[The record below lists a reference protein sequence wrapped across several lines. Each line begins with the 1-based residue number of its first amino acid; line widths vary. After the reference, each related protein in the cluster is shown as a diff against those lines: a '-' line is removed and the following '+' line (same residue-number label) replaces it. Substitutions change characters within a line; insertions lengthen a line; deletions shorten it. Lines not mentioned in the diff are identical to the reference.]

1 MIDRVLGFVPALWAR
16 IKRGMAAVG
25 AVLAAGAVA
34 TALAL
39 MLGVAGPMAVIA
51 IFCLFFGVGVIGEAL
66 DRRRWRIE
74 AFIRRDSPEKNLDP
88 IRDCRVHR
96 WIGQR
101 GEGALPEFVERGEW
115 DLLCSGLT
123 EKRFVFLVG
132 KGTCGKSRLAFE
144 ACAKL
149 SHVTLVAHDPPSLG
163 EDPLRALME
172 DKRGF
177 PAMEDH
183 QILLI
188 NDVARRLRAGSLTRR
203 LVREWLDQNPRVSLI
218 AVLSQRDEKEI
229 AEVGESLNGDL
240 MDLMAES
247 EVVEVHP
254 SLNRRDRDKAKR
266 IFPHLDDR
274 DLENLP
280 QYFASGPPLL
290 EAVEQAR
297 RNENTLGLA
306 IIKVVCD
313 WHRTGASLPV
323 SLDFLKEHAQRFAN
337 KRDADEFDRELAWAL
352 SPVTGDAA
360 LIYERVSPGGR
371 GFVPD
376 STVIELFTHP
386 VSGEAVNP
394 LIWINALT
402 ALSRLSHSGKYSRDF
417 IAHELVSFGKAAFH
431 AGEESMGRKAFD
443 IASDLDP
450 QVRQLIAEFV
460 VTDTESTLVKS
471 RRGDGLVQRLQPV
484 EQLTEGRRRQR
495 GGRLRSFAGGSPRTF
510 AWIYRRQWLR
520 SLTRLLFLASADL
533 ASVALGLFAGL
544 EVRGRLSSSVGAVQ
558 TIQASSYAGIGL
570 AAAATLFVF
579 GWADLYKKDAMRARI
594 EAIASVASVLAV
606 FGWIVAL
613 ADGTNVLP
621 AAGAAFCGGLVC
633 LGADA
638 LLRGIYD
645 SISRRWVIRNSFEA
659 RTLLVGSPS
668 AVADLEKA
676 LKDFSRPMNVV
687 GYLQD
692 GQDSPDDPVAPGLP
706 RLGAIDDLG
715 DVAQR
720 YAIGRVILADPGIQ
734 ADRRQRIADRCHERH
749 LIIEARASFSD
760 IRNGLARF
768 VLGQPAVLIPLWP
781 LWPRNTWMIAKRL
794 GDIVLSVVALLFFSI
809 PMLFIAICIRVQGG
823 PVIVRALR
831 LGLGGE
837 PFYMLRFR
845 TSPGDVGGI
854 DILDPEPDGLNARI
868 WMGTLLRRSGFDE
881 LPQLFNV
888 LRGHMSLVGPRP
900 LELRHHPFLDERQL
914 QRYLVRPG
922 ATGPWQVCR
931 RTTLTYEELTSLDL
945 AYIRHWSIFTDFEI
959 LARTFLLM
967 FTRRTVPSIAG
978 SDNVHPES

>member
-1 MIDRVLGFVPALWAR
+1 
-16 IKRGMAAVG
+16 
-25 AVLAAGAVA
+25 
-34 TALAL
+34 
-39 MLGVAGPMAVIA
+39 
-51 IFCLFFGVGVIGEAL
+51 
-66 DRRRWRIE
+66 
-74 AFIRRDSPEKNLDP
+74 
-88 IRDCRVHR
+88 
-96 WIGQR
+96 
-101 GEGALPEFVERGEW
+101 LPEFVERGEW
-115 DLLCSGLT
+115 NLLCNGLT
-123 EKRFVFLVG
+123 QKRFVFLVG

-149 SHVTLVAHDPPSLG
+149 SQVALVAHDPPSLG
-163 EDPLRALME
+163 DDPLRALME
-172 DKRGF
+172 DRRGF

-188 NDVARRLRAGSLTRR
+188 NDVARRLRAGSLNRK
-203 LVREWLDQNPRVSLI
+203 LVREWLDQNPTISLI
-218 AVLSQRDEKEI
+218 AVLSQQDEKEI
-229 AEVGESLNGDL
+229 AEAGESLNGDL
-240 MDLMAES
+240 MNLMAES

-254 SLNRRDRDKAKR
+254 SLNRQDRAKAKR
-266 IFPHLDDR
+266 IFSHLDDR

-290 EAVEQAR
+290 EAVERAR
-297 RNENTLGLA
+297 RSGNTLGLA
-306 IIKVVCD
+306 IVQVVCD
-313 WHRTGASLPV
+313 WHRTGASVPV
-323 SLDFLKEHAQRFAN
+323 SLDFLKEHAQRIAN
-337 KRDADEFDRELAWAL
+337 NRDADEFDRELARAL
-352 SPVTGDAA
+352 SPITGDAA
-360 LIYERVSPGGR
+360 LIYEHLISGGR

-386 VSGEAVNP
+386 ISGEAVNP
-394 LIWINALT
+394 LIWVNALN
-402 ALSRLSHSGKYSRDF
+402 ALRRLARSDKYSADF
-417 IAHELVSFGKAAFH
+417 IANELVSFGMAAFH
-431 AGEESMGRKAFD
+431 AGEESLGRRAFD

-450 QVRQLIAEFV
+450 QARQLIAEFV

-484 EQLTEGRRRQR
+484 EQLTEGRRRHR
-495 GGRLRSFAGGSPRTF
+495 GGRLRSFSGGSSRSFT
-510 AWIYRRQWLR
+510 WIYRRQWLR
-520 SLTRLLFLASADL
+520 SLTRLLFLSSADL

-544 EVRGRLSSSVGAVQ
+544 EIRAWLSDSSGAVQ

-579 GWADLYKKDAMRARI
+579 GWADLYKKDAKRARI

-606 FGWIVAL
+606 FGWIVAF
-613 ADGTNVLP
+613 ADGTNVF
-621 AAGAAFCGGLVC
+621 AAASAAICGGLIC
-633 LGADA
+633 LGADV
-638 LLRGIYD
+638 LLRGTYD
-645 SISRRWVIRNSFEA
+645 WVSRHWVIRNSFEA
-659 RTLLVGSPS
+659 RALLVGPPG
-668 AVADLEKA
+668 AVADLEIA
-676 LKDFSRPMNVV
+676 LRDFSRPMNVV
-687 GYLQD
+687 GYLED
-692 GQDSPDDPVAPGLP
+692 GQDPPGDHVTP
-706 RLGAIDDLG
+706 RLQRLGVIDDLG
-715 DVAQR
+715 DITQR

-734 ADRRQRIADRCHERH
+734 PDRRQRIADRCHERH

-781 LWPRNTWMIAKRL
+781 LWPRNVGMIAKRL
-794 GDIVLSVVALLFFSI
+794 TDIVLSVVALFFLSI
-809 PMLFIAICIRVQGG
+809 PMLIIAICIRVQGG

-845 TSPGDVGGI
+845 TSPSDVASI
-854 DILDPEPDGLNARI
+854 DILDPEPDESNARI
-868 WMGTLLRRSGFDE
+868 WMGGLLRRSGLDE

-900 LELRHHPFLDERQL
+900 LELRHHLFLDERQL

-978 SDNVHPES
+978 RDNLQRES